1 MMMMIMMR
9 MKMMMMMM
17 MMMISSPP
25 PAPVTMAT
33 LPSKRSGVVISVLV
47 FSPFLTRFGS
57 PHRFTQRA
65 SGGAE
70 EVEECDLCLRFVPC
84 LTLLQVRERVRGQIF
99 WDVKNRA
106 SIADKITGGS
116 QSTIGCSCFYVRGLY
131 LQARGGSFIYHFCI
145 FCWVNFLVLIGC
157 KDYIALHSF
166 QSYAARNI
174 YLLFVGQWTFFLE
187 ILSGCLLTLPS

>member
-1 MMMMIMMR
+1 
-9 MKMMMMMM
+9 MM

-47 FSPFLTRFGS
+47 FSPLARFGS

-84 LTLLQVRERVRGQIF
+84 LTLLQVRKRVRGQIF
-99 WDVKNRA
+99 WDARNRA

-116 QSTIGCSCFYVRGLY
+116 QSTVGCSYFYVRGLY

>member
-1 MMMMIMMR
+1 
-9 MKMMMMMM
+9 M

-47 FSPFLTRFGS
+47 FSPLTRFGS

-99 WDVKNRA
+99 GDARNRA

-116 QSTIGCSCFYVRGLY
+116 QCTVGCSCFDVRGLY
-131 LQARGGSFIYHFCI
+131 LHTCKLGEDHSFITFAYFA
-145 FCWVNFLVLIGC
+145 GC
-157 KDYIALHSF
+157 KDYITLH
-166 QSYAARNI
+166 
-174 YLLFVGQWTFFLE
+174 FF
-187 ILSGCLLTLPS
+187 

>member
-1 MMMMIMMR
+1 MMMMMM
-9 MKMMMMMM
+9 MMVMMMTMMMM

-47 FSPFLTRFGS
+47 FSPLTRFGS

-99 WDVKNRA
+99 GDARNRA

-116 QSTIGCSCFYVRGLY
+116 QCTVGCSCFYVRGLY

-145 FCWVNFLVLIGC
+145 FC
-157 KDYIALHSF
+157 
-166 QSYAARNI
+166 
-174 YLLFVGQWTFFLE
+174 
-187 ILSGCLLTLPS
+187 

>member
-1 MMMMIMMR
+1 
-9 MKMMMMMM
+9 MMMMMM
-17 MMMISSPP
+17 MAIIMMTMMMISSPP

-84 LTLLQVRERVRGQIF
+84 LTLLQVRKRVRGQIF
-99 WDVKNRA
+99 GDARNRA

-145 FCWVNFLVLIGC
+145 FC
-157 KDYIALHSF
+157 
-166 QSYAARNI
+166 
-174 YLLFVGQWTFFLE
+174 
-187 ILSGCLLTLPS
+187 